1 MDMTQRVDNKNANA
15 LFILYTYKYSFVNKI
30 ARKDTKKSWI
40 YKIYYPFQNLSPQYH
55 LFN

>member
-15 LFILYTYKYSFVNKI
+15 LFILYKYSFVNKI

-40 YKIYYPFQNLSPQYH
+40 YKIYYPFQNLSP
-55 LFN
+55 

>member
-15 LFILYTYKYSFVNKI
+15 LFILYKYSFVNKI